1 MAGRHV
7 LNVIA
12 ACAAVPS
19 SRSLNHLEVRYGMRP
34 SVNRIPREA
43 RRSRH
48 IHARLVKHGSADRL
62 CVVSD
67 VFLNGA
73 KIVVQ
78 GEAAIPTHFELAF
91 DLAGTQ
97 RLCELI
103 WWQGKTAG
111 VKFVR

>member
-1 MAGRHV
+1 
-7 LNVIA
+7 
-12 ACAAVPS
+12 
-19 SRSLNHLEVRYGMRP
+19 MRP
-34 SVNRIPREA
+34 AIKRIPRET

-48 IHARLVKHGSADRL
+48 IHARLLKHGCADRR

-67 VFLNGA
+67 VSLNGA

-78 GEAAIPTHFELAF
+78 GDAAIPTHFELAF

-97 RLCELI
+97 HLCELI
-103 WWQGKTAG
+103 WWQGNTAG

>member
-1 MAGRHV
+1 
-7 LNVIA
+7 
-12 ACAAVPS
+12 
-19 SRSLNHLEVRYGMRP
+19 MRP
-34 SVNRIPREA
+34 SINRIPREA

-48 IHARLVKHGSADRL
+48 IHARLAKHGSADRL

-67 VFLNGA
+67 VSLNGA

-78 GEAAIPTHFELAF
+78 GEDAIPTHFELAF

-97 RLCELI
+97 RPCELI
-103 WWQGKTAG
+103 WWHGKTAG

>member
-1 MAGRHV
+1 
-7 LNVIA
+7 
-12 ACAAVPS
+12 
-19 SRSLNHLEVRYGMRP
+19 MRP
-34 SVNRIPREA
+34 SIDRIPREA
-43 RRSRH
+43 RCSRRMQ
-48 IHARLVKHGSADRL
+48 ARLVNHGCADRP

-67 VFLNGA
+67 VSLNGA

-78 GEAAIPTHFELAF
+78 GEAAISTHFELAF
-91 DLAGTQ
+91 DLVGTQ